1 MELLNVNI
9 SDYSNRFKKLLDD
22 KDKIQSFVDGN
33 QVVGVDF
40 NQWTKIRSFISKSIN
55 KDGKFLDIGCA
66 NGFLLRCLQEW
77 CDYKIEPYGID
88 KNRDSIKQAKE
99 LFPLQRKNFIVKDL
113 FELAKSGLEDL
124 SKHGL
129 PARYDFIY
137 WNVWDT
143 IKFADQKEVD
153 LVKKFLE
160 AVSPDG
166 RLVLGFYNNDNKQNM
181 EDMKK
186 IKKLEEKGF
195 NFSGVLDNGLND
207 IIAWIDK

>member
-1 MELLNVNI
+1 MELLNFNV
-9 SDYSNRFKKLLDD
+9 SDYSNEFKKLLED
-22 KDKIQSFVDGN
+22 KDKIQSLIDEN

-55 KDGKFLDIGCA
+55 KGGKFLDIGCA

-88 KNRDSIKQAKE
+88 KSRDSIKQAKE

-113 FELAKSGLEDL
+113 FKLPKSGLEEVSRL
-124 SKHGL
+124 GL
-129 PARYDFIY
+129 PTKYDFIY

-143 IKFADQKEVD
+143 IKFVNQKEVD
-153 LVKKFLE
+153 AVKKMLE
-160 AVSPDG
+160 AVSANG
-166 RLVLGFYNNDNKQNM
+166 RLVFGFYNNDNKQNM